1 MLIDTTTAHQR
12 LVFYPALNR
21 NHDRRAELQADL
33 SVSITRQLAL
43 TAAAELRYNSDPGTN
58 IYKMDRRF
66 ITGVSWKLLD

>member
-1 MLIDTTTAHQR
+1 M
-12 LVFYPALNR
+12 
-21 NHDRRAELQADL
+21 
-33 SVSITRQLAL
+33 SITRQLAL